1 MNNLE
6 LKDALKPLL
15 GQVTKPAKYIG
26 GELHSLV
33 KEEWKCHFGFA
44 FPDTYEIGMS
54 FMGLQILYSILNDQ
68 EDIYCERVFAPS
80 EDMEALMRENKV
92 PLYTLET
99 KTPLRS
105 LDILGFTLQ
114 YEMTYTN
121 ILNMLDLSSI
131 PFLAKDRGNE
141 HPILLAGG
149 PCAFNPEPLADI
161 FDIILVGDG
170 EEAIIELCK
179 IYIDCDKGDFDFK
192 KEEFLQRA
200 SKIQGI
206 YVPAFYEPQYNDDQ
220 TIKAIK
226 KTWDGA
232 PDRIVKAI
240 VEDLDKAAFPE
251 NPIVP
256 LTETIHDRVVIE
268 TFRGCTRGCRFC
280 QAGMVYRPV
289 RERSPETIKDLASNQ
304 LAATGHGEL
313 SLLSL
318 STSDYSQFEPMVM
331 DVLQVCNDQDV
342 SLSLPSLRL
351 DTFSFKVLQEIQKYK
366 KSGLT
371 FAPEAG
377 SQRLRD
383 VVNKGI
389 TEEDILSAITQALA
403 LGWTNI
409 KLYFMIGLPTET
421 MEDLDGIID
430 LAQKITQINR
440 DVRGRN
446 SGRFNLSI
454 SVANFVPKPF
464 TPFQWFPQDRKEVII
479 EKHDYLKSGL
489 KIKNVSFSYHSTETS
504 AVEAV
509 FARGDRR
516 LVSTLIAAHKEGA
529 KMDGWS
535 EHFKYDI
542 WERAFETSNID
553 PDFYANRDRPLDEV
567 FPWDII
573 HCGVDK
579 EFLLLEWER
588 ALKGQVTAD
597 CRVTCEGC
605 GIKEFTSCEMEGI
618 NG

>member
-6 LKDALKPLL
+6 LKRALKPLL
-15 GQVTKPAKYIG
+15 AQVNKPARYIG
-26 GELHSLV
+26 GELHSVV
-33 KEEWKCHFGFA
+33 KDKWKCHFGFA

-54 FMGLQILYSILNDQ
+54 FMGLQILYSILNNQ
-68 EDIYCERVFAPS
+68 EDIYCERVFAPA
-80 EDMEALMRENKV
+80 EDMEALLRENKV
-92 PLYTLET
+92 PLFTLER
-99 KTPLRS
+99 KTSLRN

-114 YEMTYTN
+114 YEMTYSN
-121 ILNMLDLSSI
+121 IVNMLDLSGI
-131 PFLAKDRGNE
+131 PFLAKDRGKE

-149 PCAFNPEPLADI
+149 PCAFNPEPVADI
-161 FDIILVGDG
+161 FDIVLVGDG
-170 EEAIIELCK
+170 EAAILEICQ
-179 IYIDCDKGDFDFK
+179 IYIESDKGDFIFDK
-192 KEEFLQRA
+192 DEFLKRA
-200 SKIQGI
+200 SKIQGV
-206 YVPAFYEPQYNDDQ
+206 YVPSFYEPQYNEDQ
-220 TIKAIK
+220 TIKEIK
-226 KTWDGA
+226 KTWQGA

-289 RERSPETIKDLASNQ
+289 RERSPDTIKDLARKQ

-331 DVLQVCNDQDV
+331 EVLDLCKDQDV

-351 DTFSFKVLQEIQKYK
+351 DTFSFKVLQEIQRFK

-377 SQRLRD
+377 TQRLRD
-383 VVNKGI
+383 VINKGI

-430 LAQKITQINR
+430 LAKKITQLNR
-440 DVRGRN
+440 DIRGKN

-454 SVANFVPKPF
+454 SAANFVPKPF
-464 TPFQWFPQDRKEVII
+464 TPFQWFPQDEKDILI
-479 EKHDYLKSGL
+479 EKHDYLKAGL
-489 KIKNVSFSYHSTETS
+489 KMKHVSFSYHSTETS
-504 AVEAV
+504 VVEAV
-509 FARGDRR
+509 FARGDRK
-516 LVSTLIAAHKEGA
+516 LVNTLIAAHKLGA

-535 EHFKYDI
+535 EHFKYGI
-542 WERAFETSNID
+542 WEMAFDESNID
-553 PDFYANRDRPLDEV
+553 PAFYANRDRVLNELM
-567 FPWDII
+567 PWDII
-573 HCGVDK
+573 HPGVDK
-579 EFLLLEWER
+579 EYLQLEWQR
-588 ALKGQVTAD
+588 ALKGEITAD
-597 CRVTCEGC
+597 CRLVCEGC
-605 GIKEFTSCEMEGI
+605 GIKEFTTCDMEAI

>member
-1 MNNLE
+1 MNKLE
-6 LKDALKPLL
+6 LKDSLKVLL
-15 GQVTKPAKYIG
+15 GQVSKPARYTG
-26 GELHSLV
+26 GELHSVV

-54 FMGLQILYSILNDQ
+54 FMGLQILYSILNSHK
-68 EDIYCERVFAPS
+68 DIYCERVFAPS
-80 EDMEALMRENKV
+80 EDMETLMIANKV
-92 PLYTLET
+92 PLFTLET
-99 KTPLRS
+99 KTPLTE

-121 ILNMLDLSSI
+121 IVNMLSLSDI
-131 PFLAKDRGNE
+131 PVLSKNRGKE
-141 HPILLAGG
+141 HPILVAGG

-161 FDIILVGDG
+161 FDIVLIGDG
-170 EEAIIELCK
+170 EEVILELCQL
-179 IYIDCDKGDFDFK
+179 YIDCKAEGFVREDFLK
-192 KEEFLQRA
+192 KAAQL
-200 SKIQGI
+200 QGI
-206 YVPAFYEPQYNDDQ
+206 YIPAFYEPEYNEDQ
-220 TIKAIK
+220 TLKAVK
-226 KTWDGA
+226 KLWEGA
-232 PDRIVKAI
+232 PDQIVKAI
-240 VEDLDKAAFPE
+240 VENLDLAAFPE

-289 RERSPETIKDLASNQ
+289 RERSPEKIKELTVKQ
-304 LAATGHGEL
+304 LAATGHEEV

-331 DVLQVCNDQDV
+331 DIIKVCQDQNV

-377 SQRLRD
+377 TQRLRD

-389 TEEDILSAITQALA
+389 TEDDILDAITQALA
-403 LGWTNI
+403 LGYNSI

-421 MEDLDGIID
+421 MEDLQGIIE
-430 LAQKITQINR
+430 LTKKILQINR
-440 DVRGRN
+440 EVRGRN
-446 SGRFNLSI
+446 AGRFNVSI

-464 TPFQWFPQDRKEVII
+464 TPFQWFPQDEKQATI
-479 EKHDYLKSGL
+479 EKHDFLKAGL
-489 KIKNVSFSYHSTETS
+489 RMKNVSFSYHSTETS
-504 AVEAV
+504 RVEAV

-516 LVSTLIAAHKEGA
+516 LVNTLIAAHRLGA

-535 EHFKYDI
+535 EYFKRDI
-542 WERAFETSNID
+542 WDAAFMETGID
-553 PDFYANRDRPLDEV
+553 PGFYANRDRAFDEL

-573 HCGVDK
+573 HPGVDK
-579 EFLLLEWER
+579 EYLKREWEK
-588 ALKGQVTAD
+588 AIKGQITED

-605 GIKEFTSCEMEGI
+605 GIKSFTKCEMEGI

>member
-6 LKDALKPLL
+6 LKSLLKPLL
-15 GQVTKPAKYIG
+15 GQVTKPARYIG
-26 GELHSLV
+26 GELHSVV
-33 KEEWKCHFGFA
+33 KDDWKCHFGFA

-54 FMGLQILYSILNDQ
+54 FMGLQILYSILNKEKDVF
-68 EDIYCERVFAPS
+68 CERVFAPA
-80 EDMEALMRENKV
+80 EDMEALMRENKL
-92 PLYTLET
+92 PLFTLET
-99 KTPLRS
+99 KTPVRA

-114 YEMTYTN
+114 YEMTYSN
-121 ILNMLDLSSI
+121 IINMLNLSSI
-131 PFLAKDRGNE
+131 PFLSKDRGSE
-141 HPILLAGG
+141 HPILIAGG
-149 PCAFNPEPLADI
+149 PCAFNSEPVADI

-170 EEAIIELCK
+170 EEVVVKLCELFIE
-179 IYIDCDKGDFDFK
+179 YDKVDFDFK
-192 KEEFLQRA
+192 KEDFLKKA
-200 SKIQGI
+200 SEIQGV

-220 TIKAIK
+220 TLKAMK

-232 PDRIVKAI
+232 PDRVVKAI
-240 VEDLDKAAFPE
+240 VEDLNKAPFPE

-289 RERSPETIKDLASNQ
+289 RERSPENIKDLATKQ
-304 LAATGHGEL
+304 LATTGHEEL

-331 DVLQVCNDQDV
+331 DVLEVCKEQNV

-351 DTFSFKVLQEIQKYK
+351 DTFSFKVLQEIQRYK

-377 SQRLRD
+377 TQRLRD

-403 LGWTNI
+403 LGWSNI

-430 LAQKITQINR
+430 LAKKILQINR

-464 TPFQWFPQDRKEVII
+464 TPFQWFPQDEKEVMI
-479 EKHDYLKSGL
+479 EKQKHLKTGL
-489 KIKNVSFSYHSTETS
+489 KMKHVNFSYHSTETS
-504 AVEAV
+504 IVEAV

-516 LVSTLIAAHKEGA
+516 LVKTLIAAHKLGA
-529 KMDGWS
+529 RMDGWS
-535 EHFKYDI
+535 EHFKYNI
-542 WERAFETSNID
+542 WEEAFIKTEID
-553 PDFYANRDRPLDEV
+553 PAFYANRDRDFKELM
-567 FPWDII
+567 PWEII
-573 HCGVDK
+573 NCGVHK
-579 EFLLLEWER
+579 EYLLQEWEK
-588 ALKGQVTAD
+588 AIKGEVTAD
-597 CRVTCEGC
+597 CRVSCEGC
-605 GIKEFTSCEMEGI
+605 GINEFTTCEMEAI

>member
-6 LKDALKPLL
+6 LKSLLKPLL
-15 GQVTKPAKYIG
+15 GQVNKPARYIG
-26 GELHSLV
+26 GELHSVV
-33 KEEWKCHFGFA
+33 KDDWKCHFGFA

-54 FMGLQILYSILNDQ
+54 FMGLQILYSILNKEKDVF
-68 EDIYCERVFAPS
+68 CERVFAPA
-80 EDMEALMRENKV
+80 EDMEALMRENKL
-92 PLYTLET
+92 PLFTLET
-99 KTPLRS
+99 KTPVRA

-114 YEMTYTN
+114 YEMTYSN
-121 ILNMLDLSSI
+121 IINMLNLSSI
-131 PFLAKDRGNE
+131 PFLSKDRGSE
-141 HPILLAGG
+141 HPILIAGG
-149 PCAFNPEPLADI
+149 PCAFNSEPVADI

-170 EEAIIELCK
+170 EEVVVKLCELFIE
-179 IYIDCDKGDFDFK
+179 YDKVDFDFK
-192 KEEFLQRA
+192 KEDFLKKA
-200 SKIQGI
+200 SEIQGV

-220 TIKAIK
+220 TLKAMK

-232 PDRIVKAI
+232 PDRVVKAI
-240 VEDLDKAAFPE
+240 VEDLNKAPFPE

-289 RERSPETIKDLASNQ
+289 RERSPENIKDLATKQ
-304 LAATGHGEL
+304 LATTGHEEL

-331 DVLQVCNDQDV
+331 DVLEVCKEQNV

-351 DTFSFKVLQEIQKYK
+351 DTFSFKVLQEIQRYK

-377 SQRLRD
+377 TQRLRD

-389 TEEDILSAITQALA
+389 TEEDILSAITQALS
-403 LGWTNI
+403 LGWSNI

-430 LAQKITQINR
+430 LAKKILQINR

-464 TPFQWFPQDRKEVII
+464 TPFQWFPQDEKEVMI
-479 EKHDYLKSGL
+479 EKQKHLKTGL
-489 KIKNVSFSYHSTETS
+489 KMKHVNFSYHSTETS
-504 AVEAV
+504 IVEAV

-516 LVSTLIAAHKEGA
+516 LVKTLIAAHKLGA
-529 KMDGWS
+529 RMDGWS
-535 EHFKYDI
+535 EHFKYNI
-542 WERAFETSNID
+542 WEEAFIKTEID
-553 PDFYANRDRPLDEV
+553 PAFYANRDRDFKELM
-567 FPWDII
+567 PWEII
-573 HCGVDK
+573 HCGVNK
-579 EFLLLEWER
+579 EYLLQEWEK
-588 ALKGQVTAD
+588 AIKGEVTAD
-597 CRVTCEGC
+597 CRVSCEGC
-605 GIKEFTSCEMEGI
+605 GINEFTTCEMEAI

>member
-1 MNNLE
+1 M
-6 LKDALKPLL
+6 
-15 GQVTKPAKYIG
+15 
-26 GELHSLV
+26 
-33 KEEWKCHFGFA
+33 
-44 FPDTYEIGMS
+44 
-54 FMGLQILYSILNDQ
+54 
-68 EDIYCERVFAPS
+68 
-80 EDMEALMRENKV
+80 
-92 PLYTLET
+92 
-99 KTPLRS
+99 
-105 LDILGFTLQ
+105 LGFTLQ

-121 ILNMLDLSSI
+121 ILNMLNLSSI
-131 PFLAKDRGNE
+131 PFLAKDRGKE
-141 HPILLAGG
+141 HPILIAGG
-149 PCAFNPEPLADI
+149 PCAFNPEPVADI
-161 FDIILVGDG
+161 FDIILIGDG
-170 EEAIIELCK
+170 EEVILELCQL
-179 IYIDCDKGDFDFK
+179 YIECNKDTFDKVDFLK
-192 KEEFLQRA
+192 KA

-206 YVPAFYEPQYNDDQ
+206 YVPSFYEPQYGENQ
-220 TIKAIK
+220 TLKGMN
-226 KTWDGA
+226 KTWEGA
-232 PDRIVKAI
+232 PDQIVKAI
-240 VEDLDKAAFPE
+240 VQDLDKAEFPE

-289 RERSPETIKDLASNQ
+289 RERSPENIKDLATKQ
-304 LAATGHGEL
+304 LAATGHEEL

-331 DVLQVCNDQDV
+331 DILGVCQEQNV

-351 DTFSFKVLQEIQKYK
+351 DTFSFKVLEEIQKYK

-377 SQRLRD
+377 TQRLRD

-403 LGWTNI
+403 LGWNNI

-430 LAQKITQINR
+430 LTKKILQINR
-440 DVRGRN
+440 EVRGRN
-446 SGRFNLSI
+446 SGRFNINI

-464 TPFQWFPQDRKEVII
+464 TPFQWFPQDEKEVII
-479 EKHDYLKSGL
+479 EKHNYLKSGL
-489 KIKNVSFSYHSTETS
+489 KMKHVSFSYHSQETS

-516 LVSTLIAAHKEGA
+516 LVKTLIEAHKLGA

-542 WERAFETSNID
+542 WENAFKESGID
-553 PDFYANRDRPLDEV
+553 PAFYANRDRDLNEV
-567 FPWDII
+567 LPWDII

-579 EFLLLEWER
+579 EYLKLEWER
-588 ALKGQVTAD
+588 AIKGQITED
-597 CRVTCEGC
+597 CRVVCDGC
-605 GIKEFTSCEMEGI
+605 GIKNFTTCEMEGI

>member
-1 MNNLE
+1 MNNIE
-6 LKDALKPLL
+6 LKNLIKPLL
-15 GQVTKPAKYIG
+15 GQVNKPARYIG
-26 GELHSLV
+26 GELHSVV
-33 KEEWKCHFGFA
+33 KDDWKCHFGFA

-54 FMGLQILYSILNDQ
+54 FMGLQILYSILNKQKDVF
-68 EDIYCERVFAPS
+68 CERVFAPA
-80 EDMEALMRENKV
+80 EDMEVLMRENKV
-92 PLYTLET
+92 PLFTLET

-114 YEMTYTN
+114 YEMTYSN

-131 PFLAKDRGNE
+131 PFLSKNRGSE
-141 HPILLAGG
+141 HPILIAGG
-149 PCAFNPEPLADI
+149 PCAFNSEPVADI

-170 EEAIIELCK
+170 EEVIVKLCELFIE
-179 IYIDCDKGDFDFK
+179 YDKDDFDFK
-192 KEEFLQRA
+192 KEDFLKKA
-200 SKIQGI
+200 SEIQGV
-206 YVPAFYEPQYNDDQ
+206 YVPAFYQPQYNDDQ
-220 TIKAIK
+220 TLKSMN

-240 VEDLDKAAFPE
+240 VEDLNKAPFPE

-289 RERSPETIKDLASNQ
+289 RERSPENIKDLAVKQ
-304 LAATGHGEL
+304 LAATGHEEL

-331 DVLQVCNDQDV
+331 DILEVCRDQNV

-351 DTFSFKVLQEIQKYK
+351 DTFSFKVLQEIQRYK

-377 SQRLRD
+377 TQRLRD

-403 LGWTNI
+403 LGWNSI

-430 LAQKITQINR
+430 LAKKILNINR
-440 DVRGRN
+440 EVRGRN

-464 TPFQWFPQDRKEVII
+464 TPFQWFPQDEKDRMI
-479 EKHDYLKSGL
+479 EKQNYLRSGL
-489 KIKNVSFSYHSTETS
+489 KMKHVNFSYHSTETS
-504 AVEAV
+504 IVEAV
-509 FARGDRR
+509 FAKGDRR
-516 LVSTLIAAHKEGA
+516 LVKSLIAAHKLGA

-542 WERAFETSNID
+542 WEAAFKETEID
-553 PDFYANRDRPLDEV
+553 PAFYANRSLGFNELL
-567 FPWDII
+567 PWDII
-573 HCGVDK
+573 NCGVDK
-579 EFLLLEWER
+579 EYLKLEWER
-588 ALKGQVTAD
+588 AIKGQVTAD
-597 CRVTCEGC
+597 CRVSCEGC
-605 GIKEFTSCEMEGI
+605 GIKEFTSCEMEAI